1 MQTLG
6 IKSLQTNPAL
16 LTRSLESGEYSLIT
30 KRGEPIGI
38 AVGFSSKIIDEG
50 LHRFLALKAYENGDL
65 SIGELASSI
74 GQTRSE
80 TLSTLGRLG
89 IATADYSLDDELASL
104 DRLGL

>member
-50 LHRFLALKAYENGDL
+50 LHRFLALKAYETGDL
-65 SIGELASSI
+65 SLGELASSLGLSRTDTLETI
-74 GQTRSE
+74 GK
-80 TLSTLGRLG
+80 LG
-89 IATADYSLDDELASL
+89 IVTADYTLEDELSSL

>member
-6 IKSLQTNPAL
+6 IKLLQTNPAL

-50 LHRFLALKAYENGDL
+50 LHRFLALKAYESGDL
-65 SIGELASSI
+65 SIGELSGSL
-74 GQTRSE
+74 GQTRE
-80 TLSTLGRLG
+80 ATLKTLGQLG
-89 IATADYSLDDELASL
+89 IATADYSLDEELASL

>member
-65 SIGELASSI
+65 SLGELSSSL
-74 GQTRSE
+74 GQTRQE
-80 TLSTLGRLG
+80 TLSTLGRLN
-89 IATADYSLDDELASL
+89 IITANYALNDELATL
-104 DRLGL
+104 ERLGL

>member
-50 LHRFLALKAYENGDL
+50 LQRFLALKAYENGDL
-65 SIGELASSI
+65 SLGELASSLALTRL
-74 GQTRSE
+74 QTLE
-80 TLSTLGRLG
+80 TVGKLG
-89 IATADYSLDDELASL
+89 IVTADYSLDDELTSL

>member
-16 LTRSLESGEYSLIT
+16 LTRSLEAGEYSLIT

-50 LHRFLALKAYENGDL
+50 LHRFLSLKAYENGDL
-65 SIGELASSI
+65 SIGELASSLK
-74 GQTRSE
+74 QTRAE
-80 TLSTLGRLG
+80 TLSTLGQLG
-89 IATADYSLDDELASL
+89 IVTADYSLDDELSSL